1 MPDTLSPGLKTR
13 KRYEIDERRTTN
25 HQGEGLGVYATPAMV
40 LDVEVTCNELVR
52 PLLDEGQATVGT
64 RVEID
69 HLAPTP
75 SGAWVE
81 VQAEL
86 VEVDDRKLAFDVV
99 IVDAVEQVGRAKHKR
114 FIVDTDRARKR
125 LGEKWK
131 KIEAAG

>member
-1 MPDTLSPGLKTR
+1 MPDTLSPGLKVR

-52 PLLDEGQATVGT
+52 PLLGDGQATVGT

-75 SGAWVE
+75 SGAWVD

-86 VEVDDRKLAFDVV
+86 VEVDDRKLTFDVV